1 MSHKM
6 QKEVC
11 VFVLDLGIHVR
22 TIRFNSIRQFK
33 ARLGY
38 IRLPWIGLKEREHPL
53 IIANL
58 LNINNNF

>member
-1 MSHKM
+1 M

-11 VFVLDLGIHVR
+11 VFVLDLGTR
-22 TIRFNSIRQFK
+22 EDDSIRFNSIRQFK
-33 ARLGY
+33 ARLFY
-38 IRLPWIGLKEREHPL
+38 IRLAWIGLKEREHPL